1 MKNNETPDLELMK
14 KKNAEKREKVS
25 IFPSEEG

>member
-14 KKNAEKREKVS
+14 KKNAEKKVS
-25 IFPSEEG
+25 VFPSGSG